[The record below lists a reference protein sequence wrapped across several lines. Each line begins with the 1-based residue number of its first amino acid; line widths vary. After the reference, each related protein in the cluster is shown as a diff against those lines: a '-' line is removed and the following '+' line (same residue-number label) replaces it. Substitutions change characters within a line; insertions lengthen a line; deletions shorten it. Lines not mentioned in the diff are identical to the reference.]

1 MEKLFEQAERR
12 ELLPLPSERFPFF
25 HEARHTVHRD
35 GHLEVDKAFYSA
47 PPEYVG
53 HRLWVRWDSRLVRIF
68 NYQWEQI
75 AVHAKAEPG
84 RFRTAGEHIPK
95 EKVSAVERGTDA
107 LLRQV
112 AAIGPQ
118 TRQWA
123 EATTQARGVEGV
135 RVLVG
140 LKNLAGKHDAC
151 GPGRGL
157 PRGPLPRGLSPAD
170 HPPVAPTPGPGTT
183 AVRVPPRA
191 SDHSSPERLFAR
203 FFTPIPK
210 GPSPPMN
217 AKLAEY
223 LKKLR
228 LSGMA
233 QTLAVRL
240 QEAAANRLDHAEFL
254 ELVLADEMA
263 VRQERLIARGLKAAA
278 FREQKTLEDFQ
289 WDFNRTIKK
298 KLIYDLAAGGF
309 VRQHRDVLLVGPPG
323 VGKSHLVQAVGRQL
337 VHAGFT
343 VFYRSIFDAVRD
355 FLHDEAFEG
364 HDRIMA
370 KYLKPDLLILDDMGL
385 KQLPKKSGEYLFEI
399 IMRRHQLRATM
410 MTSNRPLE
418 DWGKLIGDVPAAT
431 AILDRLLANAEIV
444 EITGKSY
451 RLGGDKLRRQV
462 SNGMTRERGQ
472 ERFFEAWQGKRMSCG
487 NERGP
492 RRSRSGPAGSFSRL
506 GLAIPCWVAPQQSPT
521 PFRQAREAY
530 RPNRCGWAG
539 YQPKAPTGKCL
550 DRRRRIPAKSA
561 HRLPA
566 VIDSA
571 KSAEPVLANRQNRR
585 DNS

>member
-1 MEKLFEQAERR
+1 
-12 ELLPLPSERFPFF
+12 
-25 HEARHTVHRD
+25 
-35 GHLEVDKAFYSA
+35 
-47 PPEYVG
+47 
-53 HRLWVRWDSRLVRIF
+53 
-68 NYQWEQI
+68 
-75 AVHAKAEPG
+75 
-84 RFRTAGEHIPK
+84 
-95 EKVSAVERGTDA
+95 
-107 LLRQV
+107 
-112 AAIGPQ
+112 
-118 TRQWA
+118 
-123 EATTQARGVEGV
+123 
-135 RVLVG
+135 
-140 LKNLAGKHDAC
+140 
-151 GPGRGL
+151 
-157 PRGPLPRGLSPAD
+157 
-170 HPPVAPTPGPGTT
+170 
-183 AVRVPPRA
+183 
-191 SDHSSPERLFAR
+191 
-203 FFTPIPK
+203 
-210 GPSPPMN
+210 MN

-240 QEAAANRLDHAEFL
+240 QEAAANRLNHAEFL

-278 FREQKTLEDFQ
+278 FREQRTLEDFQ

-323 VGKSHLVQAVGRQL
+323 VGKSHLVQAIGRQL
-337 VHAGFT
+337 IHAGFT

-385 KQLPKKSGEYLFEI
+385 KQLPKRSGEYLFEI

-451 RLGGDKLRRQV
+451 RLGGGDKPD
-462 SNGMTRERGQ
+462 
-472 ERFFEAWQGKRMSCG
+472 GK
-487 NERGP
+487 
-492 RRSRSGPAGSFSRL
+492 
-506 GLAIPCWVAPQQSPT
+506 
-521 PFRQAREAY
+521 
-530 RPNRCGWAG
+530 
-539 YQPKAPTGKCL
+539 
-550 DRRRRIPAKSA
+550 
-561 HRLPA
+561 
-566 VIDSA
+566 
-571 KSAEPVLANRQNRR
+571 
-585 DNS
+585 